1 MNCSF
6 ADLGL
11 ADALVRA
18 VADEGY
24 TTPTPIQA
32 QAIPPVLAGRD
43 VLAGAQTGTGKTA
56 AFVLPMLQRLLAH
69 ANTSASPARRP
80 IRGLIVTPT
89 RELAAQI
96 QQSVH
101 TYGKYVALRSTVVF
115 GGVGIGP
122 QTTTLRRGVDIL
134 VATPGRLL
142 DHVQQRSVDVSKVE
156 ILVLDE
162 ADRMLDMGFI
172 HDIRRIISLLPSKR
186 QSLLFSATFSGEIRK
201 LAAGL
206 LRSPL
211 TIEVARSTVDAEL
224 VTQRVHLVEQDRK
237 RQALAHLIRSE
248 SLSQV
253 LVFSRTKHG
262 ANRLAEQLSRDG
274 VSATAI
280 HGNKT
285 QSQRMKALAEFKQAN
300 VRVLVATDIAARGL
314 DIDALPHVVN
324 FDLPNVAENYVHR
337 IGRTGRAGN
346 AGEAISLVSR
356 EDRPLLLAI
365 EQLLK
370 RRLARLPLTGFSNI
384 ASEPGKVTTP
394 RKSHE
399 KGVRWVSHRN
409 PEQSRSGQ
417 MSKPSGSSRANQGP
431 PQCSATKTG
440 GSRKSATR
448 IPRILSADDFGVETI
463 DHGDY

>member
-32 QAIPPVLAGRD
+32 QAIPPILAGRD

-56 AFVLPMLQRLLAH
+56 GFALPMLQRLLGH
-69 ANTSASPARRP
+69 PSTSVSPARRP

-89 RELAAQI
+89 RELAAQVE
-96 QQSVH
+96 QSVR
-101 TYGKYVALRSTVVF
+101 TYGKHVALRSAVVF
-115 GGVGIGP
+115 GGMSMGP
-122 QTTTLRRGVDIL
+122 QTTALRRGMDIL

-142 DHVQQRSVDVSKVE
+142 DHVQQRSADLSRVE
-156 ILVLDE
+156 VLVLDE

-172 HDIRRIISLLPSKR
+172 HDIRRIIGLLPEKR
-186 QSLLFSATFSGEIRK
+186 QSLLFSATFSSDIRK

-211 TIEVARSTVDAEL
+211 TIEVARRTVDAEL
-224 VTQRVHLVEQDRK
+224 VTQRVHLVEQARK
-237 RQALAHLIRSE
+237 RHALAHLIRTE
-248 SLSQV
+248 NLRQV
-253 LVFSRTKHG
+253 LVFSRTKH
-262 ANRLAEQLSRDG
+262 ATNRLAKQLCSDG

-285 QSQRMKALAEFKQAN
+285 QSQRMKALAEFKQAK

-314 DIDALPHVVN
+314 DIDDLPHVVN
-324 FDLPNVAENYVHR
+324 FDLPHVAEDYVHR

-356 EDRPLLLAI
+356 DERPLLSAI

-370 RRLARLPLTGFSNI
+370 RRLTRLPLTGFSDD
-384 ASEPGKVTTP
+384 G
-394 RKSHE
+394 
-399 KGVRWVSHRN
+399 
-409 PEQSRSGQ
+409 
-417 MSKPSGSSRANQGP
+417 SKPDGGATPHESHARGVPRAARHSRTGHDSQPSASGRANKGHDNKAPRRQER
-431 PQCSATKTG
+431 
-440 GSRKSATR
+440 SRKNSAWM
-448 IPRILSADDFGVETI
+448 G
-463 DHGDY
+463 

>member
-6 ADLGL
+6 SDLGL

-24 TTPTPIQA
+24 STPTPIQA
-32 QAIPPVLAGRD
+32 QAIPLILAGRD

-56 AFVLPMLQRLLAH
+56 GFALPLLQRLLTH
-69 ANTSASPARRP
+69 ASTSASPARRP

-89 RELAAQI
+89 RELAAQVE
-96 QQSVH
+96 QSVR
-101 TYGKYVALRSTVVF
+101 TYGKHVALRSAVVF

-122 QTTTLRRGVDIL
+122 QTTALRRGVDIL

-142 DHVQQRSVDVSKVE
+142 DHLRQKLVDLSKVE
-156 ILVLDE
+156 ILILDE
-162 ADRMLDMGFI
+162 ADRMLDMGYI
-172 HDIRRIISLLPSKR
+172 HDIRRIIGLLPSKR

-211 TIEVARSTVDAEL
+211 TIEVERPTVDAEL

-237 RQALAHLIRSE
+237 RHALAHLIRTE
-248 SLSQV
+248 NLRQV

-262 ANRLAEQLSRDG
+262 SNRLAEQLCRDG

-285 QSQRMKALAEFKQAN
+285 QSQRMKALAEFKQAK

-324 FDLPNVAENYVHR
+324 FDLPNVAEDYVHR

-356 EDRPLLLAI
+356 DERPLLSAI

-370 RRLARLPLTGFSNI
+370 RRLARLPLNGFSDT
-384 ASEPGKVTTP
+384 ASAPAGGATP
-394 RKSHE
+394 RESHAR
-399 KGVRWVSHRN
+399 GVLGTARR
-409 PEQSRSGQ
+409 
-417 MSKPSGSSRANQGP
+417 NQG
-431 PQCSATKTG
+431 KTG
-440 GSRKSATR
+440 CHYRVSGDSPPRSAGRRPAT
-448 IPRILSADDFGVETI
+448 
-463 DHGDY
+463 

>member
-6 ADLGL
+6 SDLGL

-24 TTPTPIQA
+24 STPTPIQA
-32 QAIPPVLAGRD
+32 QAIPLILAGRD

-56 AFVLPMLQRLLAH
+56 GFALPLLQRLLTH
-69 ANTSASPARRP
+69 ASTSASPARRP

-89 RELAAQI
+89 RELAAQVE
-96 QQSVH
+96 QSVR
-101 TYGKYVALRSTVVF
+101 TYGKHVALRSAVVF

-122 QTTTLRRGVDIL
+122 QTTALRRGVDIL

-142 DHVQQRSVDVSKVE
+142 DHLRQKSVDLSKVE
-156 ILVLDE
+156 ILILDE

-172 HDIRRIISLLPSKR
+172 HDIRRIIGLLPSKR

-211 TIEVARSTVDAEL
+211 TIEVERPTVDAEL

-237 RQALAHLIRSE
+237 RHALAHLIRTE
-248 SLSQV
+248 NLRQV

-262 ANRLAEQLSRDG
+262 SNRLAEQLCRDG

-285 QSQRMKALAEFKQAN
+285 QSQRMKALAEFKQAK

-324 FDLPNVAENYVHR
+324 FDLPNVAEDYVHR

-356 EDRPLLLAI
+356 DERPLLSAI

-370 RRLARLPLTGFSNI
+370 RRLARLPLNGFSDT
-384 ASEPGKVTTP
+384 ASAPAGGATP
-394 RKSHE
+394 RESHAR
-399 KGVRWVSHRN
+399 GVLGTARR
-409 PEQSRSGQ
+409 
-417 MSKPSGSSRANQGP
+417 NQG
-431 PQCSATKTG
+431 KTG
-440 GSRKSATR
+440 CQYRVSGDSPPRSAGRRPAT
-448 IPRILSADDFGVETI
+448 
-463 DHGDY
+463 